1 MSHAYEQALAKVLDA
16 ATAGNEGPGPLST
29 GEALMAALALNRPDW
44 LARMGY
50 TIVEAMERIGDEW
63 LALLPRVA
71 REVLQHQAAGE
82 EAKRVAEE
90 ALAITQAAAAGGG
103 NREEPVRFAA
113 KLVTTGSAPGYRDAS
128 LTFELQSHH
137 MKRPLLAE
145 LRLRPQDGESIFL
158 HIWDVHKLAWQ
169 GHPPLDVGEA
179 ERRPRWLDLKC

>member
-1 MSHAYEQALAKVLDA
+1 MLDA
-16 ATAGNEGPGPLST
+16 ATAGDEGPGPLST

-50 TIVEAMERIGDEW
+50 TIVEAMERVGDEW
-63 LALLPRVA
+63 LVLLPRVA
-71 REVLQHQAAGE
+71 RKVLQHQ
-82 EAKRVAEE
+82 
-90 ALAITQAAAAGGG
+90 AAAGGG

-128 LTFELQSHH
+128 LTLELQSHH

-179 ERRPRWLDLKC
+179 ERRPRWLDLKR